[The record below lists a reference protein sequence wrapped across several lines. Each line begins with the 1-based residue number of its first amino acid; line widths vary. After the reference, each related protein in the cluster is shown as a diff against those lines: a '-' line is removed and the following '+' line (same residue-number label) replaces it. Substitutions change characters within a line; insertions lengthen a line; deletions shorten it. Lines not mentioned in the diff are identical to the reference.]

1 MKKTIF
7 NGAVLLSVLLCFALV
22 LFAGCDTGSSGDAD
36 DTETPIETPTND
48 PTNDPSGDDPT
59 DDPAAAPAPKLDFES
74 ANIATLVADS
84 ALYADVGDVRA
95 TWGDSTTD
103 NSAVSDMVFSAD
115 TSEYVS
121 GSASLKVTATALQN
135 KYANPQTTA
144 QWVFRIDL
152 DKTGLGSPMDLTGK
166 MVSLKA
172 LLPDGSTIQSVKLV
186 FQHGGEQSQG
196 KEVPVNKDDWTTVSY
211 KFGDPTDYTTAGFD
225 ITNVELV
232 KVVAIINGASAN
244 APGQAVYFDSLT
256 W

>member
-1 MKKTIF
+1 
-7 NGAVLLSVLLCFALV
+7 
-22 LFAGCDTGSSGDAD
+22 
-36 DTETPIETPTND
+36 
-48 PTNDPSGDDPT
+48 
-59 DDPAAAPAPKLDFES
+59 
-74 ANIATLVADS
+74 

-95 TWGDSTTD
+95 AWDDSATD

-135 KYANPQTTA
+135 KYAGPNYTTA

-152 DKTGLGSPMDLTGK
+152 NKAGLGNPVDLTGK
-166 MVSLKA
+166 TVSLKA
-172 LLPDGSTIQSVKLV
+172 RLPDGSTIQSVKLV

-196 KEVPVNKDDWTTVSY
+196 KEVPVTKDDWTTVSY
-211 KFGDPTDYTTAGFD
+211 KFGDPTDYTTTDFD
-225 ITNVELV
+225 ITNVEIV

-244 APGQAVYFDSLT
+244 APGQAVYLDSLT